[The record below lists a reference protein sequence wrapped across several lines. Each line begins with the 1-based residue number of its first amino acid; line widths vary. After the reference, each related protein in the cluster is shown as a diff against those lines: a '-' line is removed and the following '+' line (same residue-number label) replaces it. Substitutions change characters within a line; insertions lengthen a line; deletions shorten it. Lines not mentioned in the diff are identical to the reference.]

1 MVKEPDML
9 SRSFERKVV
18 VTCGA
23 ILGFLLLYE
32 VTTLDSEHAAR
43 QAESREA
50 SARPAPGLRLRFD
63 ATAYCRG
70 ERTAAGTEARR
81 GVAAADPD
89 LLPVGSVIQ
98 VDTLGP
104 KYDGIYTVMDTG
116 PQVQGRHIDIYIWN
130 CDEAVQFG
138 RRQIQLRVLRLG
150 WNPEASEGRLRM
162 PTP

>member
-1 MVKEPDML
+1 ML

-32 VTTLDSEHAAR
+32 VTTLDSENAAR

-50 SARPAPGLRLRFD
+50 TAKPAPGLRLRFE

-70 ERTAAGTEARR
+70 DRTAAGTQARR
-81 GVAAADPD
+81 GVAAADPA
-89 LLPVGSVIQ
+89 LLPVGSVVQ
-98 VDTLGP
+98 LETLGP
-104 KYDGIYTVMDTG
+104 QYDGIYTVMDTG
-116 PQVQGRHIDIYIWN
+116 PEVQGREIDLYLWN

-138 RRQIQLRVLRLG
+138 RRRVQLRVLRLG
-150 WNPEASEGRLRM
+150 WNPQASEGRLRA

>member
-1 MVKEPDML
+1 ML

-43 QAESREA
+43 LAESREA
-50 SARPAPGLRLRFD
+50 NVKPAPGLRLRFE

-81 GVAAADPD
+81 GVAAADPT
-89 LLPVGSVIQ
+89 LLPVGSVVK

-104 KYDGIYTVMDTG
+104 TYDGIYTVMDTG
-116 PQVQGRHIDIYIWN
+116 PLVQGRHIDIYLWN

-138 RRQIQLRVLRLG
+138 RRPVHVQVLRLG
-150 WNPEASEGRLRM
+150 WNPQASEGRVPPLSR
-162 PTP
+162 